1 MSDKFGEGRDP
12 YLYPGLN
19 VMRNRLGIHQ
29 AQRLAQ
35 AAYEMTALRAATIE
49 LGPLIR
55 GLPHLCAIH
64 RQLYQ
69 DIFDWAGQLREV
81 DIYQG
86 DTRFCHFAYIEKE
99 GNALMQDLEE
109 EGYLVG
115 LAHEKFVERLAH
127 YYCEINVL
135 HPFRLGSGLA
145 QRIFFEQLAL
155 HAGYALSWQ
164 GIAVETWKQAN
175 QSGAMGDLSALQAIF
190 QKAISAKLA
199 KLSKIVRFYSPGAAM
214 ILLIDNYDSFTWN
227 LYQYFCEL
235 GAEVQVRRN
244 DALTLA
250 HIDAL
255 NPQKIVISPGPCTP
269 NDAGISL
276 AVIRHYAGRI
286 PMLGVCLG
294 HQAMAQAFGA
304 SVVRA
309 AKVMHGK
316 TSPVTHNGQ
325 GVFRGLPSP
334 LTVTRYH
341 SLIVDPATL
350 PECFE
355 ITAWSETQEI
365 MGIRHREWDL
375 EGVQFHPESILSEQ
389 GHALLK
395 NFLRR

>member
-19 VMRNRLGIHQ
+19 VMRNRLGIHLFFFKQ
-29 AQRLAQ
+29 KT
-35 AAYEMTALRAATIE
+35 AYEMTALRAATIE
-49 LGPLIR
+49 LGPLVR

-175 QSGAMGDLSALQAIF
+175 QSGAMGDLFSLQAIF
-190 QKAISAKLA
+190 QKAISEA
-199 KLSKIVRFYSPGAAM
+199 R
-214 ILLIDNYDSFTWN
+214 
-227 LYQYFCEL
+227 
-235 GAEVQVRRN
+235 
-244 DALTLA
+244 
-250 HIDAL
+250 
-255 NPQKIVISPGPCTP
+255 
-269 NDAGISL
+269 
-276 AVIRHYAGRI
+276 
-286 PMLGVCLG
+286 
-294 HQAMAQAFGA
+294 
-304 SVVRA
+304 
-309 AKVMHGK
+309 
-316 TSPVTHNGQ
+316 
-325 GVFRGLPSP
+325 
-334 LTVTRYH
+334 
-341 SLIVDPATL
+341 
-350 PECFE
+350 
-355 ITAWSETQEI
+355 ETE
-365 MGIRHREWDL
+365 
-375 EGVQFHPESILSEQ
+375 
-389 GHALLK
+389 
-395 NFLRR
+395 

>member
-29 AQRLAQ
+29 FFFKQKT
-35 AAYEMTALRAATIE
+35 AYEMTALRAATIE
-49 LGPLIR
+49 LGPLVR

-164 GIAVETWKQAN
+164 GIAVDTWKQAN
-175 QSGAMGDLSALQAIF
+175 QSGAMGDLSALRAIF
-190 QKAISAKLA
+190 QKAISEA
-199 KLSKIVRFYSPGAAM
+199 R
-214 ILLIDNYDSFTWN
+214 
-227 LYQYFCEL
+227 
-235 GAEVQVRRN
+235 
-244 DALTLA
+244 
-250 HIDAL
+250 
-255 NPQKIVISPGPCTP
+255 
-269 NDAGISL
+269 
-276 AVIRHYAGRI
+276 
-286 PMLGVCLG
+286 
-294 HQAMAQAFGA
+294 
-304 SVVRA
+304 
-309 AKVMHGK
+309 
-316 TSPVTHNGQ
+316 
-325 GVFRGLPSP
+325 
-334 LTVTRYH
+334 
-341 SLIVDPATL
+341 
-350 PECFE
+350 
-355 ITAWSETQEI
+355 ETE
-365 MGIRHREWDL
+365 
-375 EGVQFHPESILSEQ
+375 
-389 GHALLK
+389 
-395 NFLRR
+395 

>member
-19 VMRNRLGIHQ
+19 VMRNRLGIHHFFFKQ
-29 AQRLAQ
+29 KT
-35 AAYEMTALRAATIE
+35 AYEMTALRAATIE
-49 LGPLIR
+49 LGPLVR

-135 HPFRLGSGLA
+135 HPFRFGSGLA

-175 QSGAMGDLSALQAIF
+175 QSGAMGDLSALRAIF
-190 QKAISAKLA
+190 QKAISEA
-199 KLSKIVRFYSPGAAM
+199 R
-214 ILLIDNYDSFTWN
+214 
-227 LYQYFCEL
+227 
-235 GAEVQVRRN
+235 
-244 DALTLA
+244 
-250 HIDAL
+250 
-255 NPQKIVISPGPCTP
+255 
-269 NDAGISL
+269 
-276 AVIRHYAGRI
+276 
-286 PMLGVCLG
+286 
-294 HQAMAQAFGA
+294 
-304 SVVRA
+304 
-309 AKVMHGK
+309 
-316 TSPVTHNGQ
+316 
-325 GVFRGLPSP
+325 
-334 LTVTRYH
+334 
-341 SLIVDPATL
+341 
-350 PECFE
+350 
-355 ITAWSETQEI
+355 ETE
-365 MGIRHREWDL
+365 
-375 EGVQFHPESILSEQ
+375 
-389 GHALLK
+389 
-395 NFLRR
+395 